1 MESCLGPVLILIFL
15 GITCIY
21 SAFEK
26 IFKWSDSLSYYIDL
40 YKNKL
45 NAFLVKSSII
55 IILFMEII
63 VTSCITIGIYDLII
77 NEDSYVAELASV
89 LSAILFICLM
99 IGMRILKDYEG
110 AARIIGYFLLSV
122 FCLFWL
128 QSI

>member
-26 IFKWSDSLSYYIDL
+26 IFKWTDSLSYYIDL
-40 YKNKL
+40 YKNNL
-45 NAFLVKSSII
+45 NPFLVTGSIV
-55 IILFMEII
+55 IILLIEIV
-63 VTSCITIGIYDLII
+63 VTSCISVGIYDLMVS
-77 NEDSYVAELASV
+77 EDSYVAELASI
-89 LSAILFICLM
+89 LSAVLFIFLM
-99 IGMRILKDYEG
+99 VGMRILKDYEG